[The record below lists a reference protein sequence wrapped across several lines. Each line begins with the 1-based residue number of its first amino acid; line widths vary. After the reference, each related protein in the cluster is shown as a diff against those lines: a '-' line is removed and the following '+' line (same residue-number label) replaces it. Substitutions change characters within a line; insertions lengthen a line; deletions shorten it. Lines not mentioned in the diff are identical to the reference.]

1 MTDLAADLGG
11 DFQAEAQRAAA
22 RRKYRATLA
31 YFVLALFVVGSL
43 APFLYLVSPA
53 FRDEVQ
59 LFSWP
64 PQAFFGNFEFLFEH
78 TKYWRWALNTFVFA
92 SATTLIHLFIASLAG
107 FAFAKMRFPGRTI
120 LFFFILATLMVPL
133 SALLAPLY
141 LTVKEFGLLNTYWGL
156 ILPMAVSPLGVFM
169 MRQFI
174 STLPDGIYEAARLD
188 GASDWHVYRRM
199 VLPLIKPALV
209 VLGIFVFMT
218 QWVNFLWPLVVTT
231 NDEMRTLTV
240 GVAGLQ
246 GQFVTNWG
254 VIAAGSLMTM
264 VPITIVFLIF
274 QRWFVRASLAGALK
288 G

>member
-1 MTDLAADLGG
+1 MSDLAAGRPS
-11 DFQAEAQRAAA
+11 DFEAAA
-22 RRKYRATLA
+22 RRAATIRRYRTALA
-31 YFVLALFVVGSL
+31 YFVLGLFVLGAL
-43 APFLYLVSPA
+43 APFMYLISPA

-64 PQAFFGNFEFLFEH
+64 PQWFFGNFEFLFER
-78 TKYWRWALNTFVFA
+78 TNFWRWALNTFVFA
-92 SATTLIHLFIASLAG
+92 ASTTVIHLVIASLAG
-107 FAFAKMRFPGRTI
+107 FAFARMRFPGRNV

-133 SALLAPLY
+133 AALLAPLY
-141 LTVKEFGLLNTYWGL
+141 LVVKEFGFLNTYWGL
-156 ILPMAVSPLGVFM
+156 FLPMAVSPLGVFM

-174 STLPDGIYEAARLD
+174 STLPEGIYEAARLD
-188 GASDWHVYRRM
+188 GASEWQVYRRI
-199 VLPLIKPALV
+199 VIPLIKPALV
-209 VLGIFVFMT
+209 VLGIFMFMS
-218 QWVNFLWPLVVTT
+218 QWTNFLWPLVITT
-231 NDEMRTLTV
+231 NDEMRVLTV

>member
-1 MTDLAADLGG
+1 MTDLAADLGS

-22 RRKYRATLA
+22 RRRYRAALA
-31 YFVLALFVVGSL
+31 YFVLALFVIGAL

-53 FRDEVQ
+53 FRDEVE

-64 PQAFFGNFEFLFEH
+64 PQAFFGNFEFLFED
-78 TKYWRWALNTFVFA
+78 TKFWRWALNTFVFA
-92 SATTLIHLFIASLAG
+92 TATTLIHLFIASLAG
-107 FAFAKMRFPGRTI
+107 FAFARMRFPGRQI

-174 STLPDGIYEAARLD
+174 STLPEGIYEAARLD
-188 GASDWHVYRRM
+188 GASEWQVYRH
-199 VLPLIKPALV
+199 VVIPLIKPALV
-209 VLGIFVFMT
+209 VLGIFMFMS
-218 QWVNFLWPLVVTT
+218 QWTNFLWPLVAVT
-231 NDEMRTLTV
+231 NDDMRTLTV
-240 GVAGLQ
+240 GVASLE

-274 QRWFVRASLAGALK
+274 QRWFVRASLTGALK

>member
-1 MTDLAADLGG
+1 MTDVAVGPLGEFEAA
-11 DFQAEAQRAAA
+11 AQRAAA
-22 RRKYRATLA
+22 RRRRRAIVA
-31 YFVLALFVVGSL
+31 YSVLALFLIGAL
-43 APFLYLVSPA
+43 APFIYLISPA
-53 FRDEVQ
+53 FRDEVE

-64 PQAFFGNFEFLFEH
+64 PQWFFGNFEFLFH
-78 TKYWRWALNTFVFA
+78 RTSFWRWALNTLIFA
-92 SATTLIHLFIASLAG
+92 TGTTLIHLFIASLAG
-107 FAFAKMRFPGRTI
+107 FAFAKMRFPGRQV
-120 LFFFILATLMVPL
+120 LFFLVLATLMVPL
-133 SALLAPLY
+133 AALLAPLY
-141 LTVKEFGLLNTYWGL
+141 LVVKQLGLLNTYWGL

-174 STLPDGIYEAARLD
+174 ATLPEGIYEAARLD
-188 GASDWHVYRRM
+188 GASEWQVFRR
-199 VLPLIKPALV
+199 VVIPLIKPALV
-209 VLGIFVFMT
+209 VLGIFTFMT
-218 QWVNFLWPLVVTT
+218 AWTAFLWPLVATT

-240 GVAGLQ
+240 GVGTLE

>member
-1 MTDLAADLGG
+1 MSEVAADTSAR
-11 DFQAEAQRAAA
+11 FRAEAERAAA
-22 RRKYRATLA
+22 RRRYKAALA
-31 YFVLALFVVGSL
+31 YLVLALFVVGAI

-53 FRDEVQ
+53 FRDEVE

-64 PQAFFGNFEFLFEH
+64 PQAFFGNFEFLFER
-78 TKYWRWALNTFVFA
+78 TNYWRWALNTFVFA
-92 SATTLIHLFIASLAG
+92 AATTLIHLFIASLAG
-107 FAFAKMRFPGRTI
+107 FAFARMRFPGRQVI
-120 LFFFILATLMVPL
+120 FFCILATLMVPL
-133 SALLAPLY
+133 AALLAPLY
-141 LTVKEFGLLNTYWGL
+141 LLVKEFGLLNTYWGL

-174 STLPDGIYEAARLD
+174 VTLPEGIYEAARLD
-188 GASDWHVYRRM
+188 GASEWQVYRR
-199 VLPLIKPALV
+199 VVIPLIKPALV
-209 VLGIFVFMT
+209 VLGIFTFMV
-218 QWVNFLWPLVVTT
+218 QWTNFLWPLVITT

-240 GVAGLQ
+240 GVASLE

-288 G
+288 A

>member
-1 MTDLAADLGG
+1 VTDIAAGPRS
-11 DFQAEAQRAAA
+11 DFETAA
-22 RRKYRATLA
+22 RRAETIKRYRAMLA
-31 YFVLALFVVGSL
+31 YLILGLFVLGALT
-43 APFLYLVSPA
+43 PFIYLISPA

-64 PQAFFGNFEFLFEH
+64 PQWFFGNFEFLFER
-78 TKYWRWALNTFVFA
+78 TNFWRWALNTFVFA
-92 SATTLIHLFIASLAG
+92 TATTVLHLLIASLAG
-107 FAFAKMRFPGRTI
+107 FAFARMRFPGRGV
-120 LFFFILATLMVPL
+120 LFFFILATLMVPIA
-133 SALLAPLY
+133 ALLAPLY
-141 LTVKEFGLLNTYWGL
+141 LIVKEFGFLNTYWGL
-156 ILPMAVSPLGVFM
+156 FLPMAVSPLGVFM

-174 STLPDGIYEAARLD
+174 STLPEGIYEAARLD
-188 GASDWHVYRRM
+188 GASEWQVFRRI
-199 VLPLIKPALV
+199 VVPLIKPALV
-209 VLGIFVFMT
+209 VLGIFMFMM
-218 QWVNFLWPLVVTT
+218 QWTNFLWPLVVTT
-231 NDEMRTLTV
+231 NDNMRVLTV